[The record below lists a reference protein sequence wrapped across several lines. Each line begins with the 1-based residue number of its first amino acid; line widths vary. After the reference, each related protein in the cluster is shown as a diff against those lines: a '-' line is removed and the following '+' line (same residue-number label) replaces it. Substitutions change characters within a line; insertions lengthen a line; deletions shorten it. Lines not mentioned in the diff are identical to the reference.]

1 MHADNRFHCWARRGR
16 WVRTL
21 AVGFAA
27 LVGPAV
33 VPAAAAAAPVV
44 WESIGARNLV
54 SAERNLPESFDP
66 VSGHN
71 VRWVV
76 PLGSETHATPVVG
89 QDRIFIGTNN
99 NRPRDARHVG
109 DRGVLFCLNPT
120 DGALLWQLV
129 VPKRVEDIY
138 FDWPNSG
145 LCSTPAIEGDRV
157 YVVDNRGV
165 VLCLDLHGL
174 ANGNQGPFQLEDIYY
189 APQPTNDLAR
199 GAPAALGPDGAFLP
213 DAPPPQRLAPGPLDA
228 DILWMFDL
236 TSGAGIWS
244 HDAAHSGIL
253 IYGDHLY
260 LNTGT
265 GVDNTHRR
273 IRRPE
278 APGLIVLDK
287 HTGRLLAR
295 ERSVRGERIFHATW
309 SPPTLGRVN
318 GRPLVIFAGGDG
330 VVRAFEPLAADAR
343 PGMEPAVLRQVWE
356 FDFDPDA
363 PKDNVHRYLQ
373 NRRQGPS
380 NIYGAPVP
388 HENRVYVA
396 GGGDYWWGKNEA
408 WLKCVDA
415 TGTGDITRTG
425 LVWSY
430 ALGKHV
436 FATPAVHDGLVYI
449 GDTEGVL
456 HCVDAVT
463 GRAVWT
469 HEAGGDFW
477 ASPLV
482 ADGKVYAGTR
492 RGEFWILRA
501 GREKQVLARVALGS
515 PISATAVA
523 ANGVLYVATM
533 NRLFAVA
540 VQASEGATPGT

>member
-1 MHADNRFHCWARRGR
+1 MHAVNWPRRQGHSDLAA
-16 WVRTL
+16 RTL
-21 AVGFAA
+21 AVLAA
-27 LVGPAV
+27 VLAGPAAR
-33 VPAAAAAAPVV
+33 PAAPPPDRETA
-44 WESIGARNLV
+44 WTRNPV
-54 SAERNLPESFDP
+54 SAERGLPDTFDP
-66 VSGHN
+66 ASGRN
-71 VRWVV
+71 IKWVV
-76 PLGSETHATPVVG
+76 PLGTETHATPLVAEG
-89 QDRIFIGTNN
+89 GIFIGTNN
-99 NRPRDARHVG
+99 NAPRDARHQG
-109 DRGVLFCLNPT
+109 DRGVLFCLNEA
-120 DGALLWQLV
+120 DGALRWQLV

-145 LCSTPAIEGDRV
+145 ICSPPAVEGDRV

-165 VLCLDLHGL
+165 VLCLDRHGL
-174 ANGNQGPFQLEDIYY
+174 ANGNDGPFRLEDIYY

-199 GAPAALGPDGAFLP
+199 GAPAALGPDGTFLP
-213 DAPPPQRLAPGPLDA
+213 DAPPPRRLPPGPLDA

-244 HDAAHSGIL
+244 HDAVHSGIL

-295 ERSVRGERIFHATW
+295 ERAVRGERIFHATW
-309 SPPTLGRVN
+309 SPPTLGLVR
-318 GRPLVIFAGGDG
+318 GRPLVFFAGGDG
-330 VVRAFEPLAADAR
+330 VVRAFEPLATDAR
-343 PGMEPAVLRQVWE
+343 PAAEPVALRQVWE

-363 PKDNVHRYLQ
+363 PKEDVHRYHQ
-373 NRRQGPS
+373 NRRQSPS

-388 HENRVYVA
+388 HAGRVYVA

-408 WLKCVDA
+408 WLKCIDA

-436 FATPAVHDGLVYI
+436 FATPAVHDGLVYL

-456 HCVDAVT
+456 HCVDAAT

-469 HEAGGDFW
+469 HEASGDFW

-482 ADGKVYAGTR
+482 ADGKVYVGTR
-492 RGEFWILRA
+492 RGEFLILRA
-501 GREKQVLARVALGS
+501 GREKQVLHTVSLGA

-540 VQASEGATPGT
+540 LEARGPAVPGT